1 MIYNNLLRN
10 RMEQNQKTKFVYWID
25 DKLYLNITNKCSN
38 KCKFCIKNF
47 KNGIRGF
54 RLESQQEPTSI
65 QIIEELKEVLNTK
78 NWSEAVFCGFGEPT
92 ERLDLLIEITRW
104 IKRYYGKPLL
114 FRVNTNGQGYLLNPG
129 KNVIK
134 ELKEAGI
141 NKVSVSLNASKGEK
155 YANICQPQFDNAYNA
170 VVDFIKKAKNEL
182 VVEVTAVAFSDVDT
196 REIAK
201 FAKRLGITFRRR
213 EYIPTVY

>member
-1 MIYNNLLRN
+1 
-10 RMEQNQKTKFVYWID
+10 MEQNQKTSFVYWID
-25 DKLYLNITNKCSN
+25 DILYLNITNKCSN

-47 KNGIRGF
+47 RKGIRGF
-54 RLESQQEPTSI
+54 KLESQQEPTSI
-65 QIIEELKEVLNTK
+65 QIIDELKEVLNTK
-78 NWSEAVFCGFGEPT
+78 NWAEVVFCGFGEPT

-141 NKVSVSLNASKGEK
+141 NKISVSLNASEEK
-155 YANICQPQFDNAYNA
+155 KYTNICQPQFNNAYSA
-170 VVDFIKKAKNEL
+170 VVDFIKKAKNEF

-213 EYIPTVY
+213 EYIPSVY